1 MQAEKPLNRSTDPA
15 SRRYR
20 RCGVPRLY
28 AARVQLSGVDYIDR
42 FAVHKCL
49 DIVDSR
55 IHDAL
60 AAAFGRP

>member
-1 MQAEKPLNRSTDPA
+1 MLKSLSGYSLIRRRTDTGDAVRPGFP
-15 SRRYR
+15 RR
-20 RCGVPRLY
+20 
-28 AARVQLSGVDYIDR
+28 RVQLSGVDYIDR

-49 DIVDSR
+49 DIVNSR